1 MRSIIAR
8 EREREVSQVRVED
21 ARVRQQWALLLLPL
35 GVWGCVPEPGGL
47 PGEDREASEGGRTE
61 ATATAGWAEGLSLL
75 WSVGTA
81 GMQTMLVQTS
91 NLTLSAQSAQ
101 IMHSKVL
108 AERER
113 GGQWPLR
120 WETDFVGNVEIE
132 KSS

>member
-1 MRSIIAR
+1 M
-8 EREREVSQVRVED
+8 
-21 ARVRQQWALLLLPL
+21 
-35 GVWGCVPEPGGL
+35 
-47 PGEDREASEGGRTE
+47 
-61 ATATAGWAEGLSLL
+61 SLL

-101 IMHSKVL
+101 IMHSRVL

-120 WETDFVGNVEIE
+120 RETDFVGNVEIE
-132 KSS
+132 RLSLIGRKKR